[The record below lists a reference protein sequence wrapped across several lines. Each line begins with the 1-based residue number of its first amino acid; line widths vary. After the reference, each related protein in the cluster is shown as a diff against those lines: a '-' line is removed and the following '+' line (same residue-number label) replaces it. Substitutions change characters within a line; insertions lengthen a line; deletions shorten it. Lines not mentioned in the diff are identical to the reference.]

1 MTWVIVAALALGALG
16 LLAEMLWTTP
26 PGGISPRG
34 IGLGLCVTLLGGV
47 GAAALISVD
56 VRPPPE
62 QRGIGVVVEGIE
74 EPTEQR
80 AFDAGLT
87 LSMAAEVDEC
97 GEPVDVRLTLAPTAE
112 FWIDN
117 RRDLARSATV
127 RFAIPDGLPA
137 DADVGEVL
145 DGLRAWTGNGF
156 APFATGVP
164 TDPVDADLEL
174 TATKAAHAVFVE
186 VDVPRW
192 GEVLTPLT
200 LRFRADWTSG
210 RSVLEGCYVTLPA
223 VAGLPTVLSTA
234 QLTGDAYAR
243 DTEDDDGT
251 VGVFVVVS
259 EEAGLEAGYDAK
271 LEVARGVTSLDLGD
285 HVLQGG
291 ATFPAPDSNFGSAPA
306 WTCRS
311 ALPRSLD
318 RGRLEEGAEATDL
331 YFPVEALASGTISFS
346 ARQQEALLAQGT
358 CASFVAIEGASAGT
372 TRDLGLIV
380 TGTVIAFGIELFRT
394 GVRRRRREA
403 APAGPHVSG
412 TSP

>member
-1 MTWVIVAALALGALG
+1 MIVTAVALGALG

-26 PGGISPRG
+26 PGGVSPRG

-47 GAAALISVD
+47 GAAALIRVE

-62 QRGIGVVVEGIE
+62 QRGIGVAVEGIDP
-74 EPTEQR
+74 PTEQR

-87 LSMAAEVDEC
+87 LSMSARVREC

-137 DADVGEVL
+137 DADVGDVL
-145 DGLRAWTGNGF
+145 QGLHAWTGNGF

-164 TDPVDADLEL
+164 TDPVDADLGV
-174 TATKAAHAVFVE
+174 TATKASHAVFVE
-186 VDVPRW
+186 VDVPSW
-192 GEVLTPLT
+192 GELLTPLT
-200 LRFRADWTSG
+200 LHFRADWTSG

-223 VAGLPTVLSTA
+223 VAGLPTVLGTA

-243 DTEDDDGT
+243 EAGDDDGT

-259 EEAGLEAGYDAK
+259 EEAGLQADYDAT

-311 ALPRSLD
+311 ALPRSID
-318 RGRLEEGAEATDL
+318 RGQLEKGAEATDL
-331 YFPVEALASGTISFS
+331 YFPLEALDAGTISFS
-346 ARQQEALLAQGT
+346 AQQQEALLAQGT

-372 TRDLGLIV
+372 MRDLGLIV

-394 GVRRRRREA
+394 GVRRRKREPR
-403 APAGPHVSG
+403 PAGPHVSER
-412 TSP
+412 SP

>member
-1 MTWVIVAALALGALG
+1 VTWVIVTALALGALG
-16 LLAEMLWTTP
+16 LLAQMLWATP

-34 IGLGLCVTLLGGV
+34 IGLGLCITLLGGV
-47 GAAALISVD
+47 GAAALIRVE

-80 AFDAGLT
+80 AFDGGLT
-87 LSMAAEVDEC
+87 LSMAVEVREC

-137 DADVGEVL
+137 DADVAEVL
-145 DGLRAWTGNGF
+145 HGLQSWTGNGF

-174 TATKAAHAVFVE
+174 TATKAPHAVFVE

-192 GEVLTPLT
+192 GELLTPLT
-200 LRFRADWTSG
+200 LHFQADWTSG

-234 QLTGDAYAR
+234 QLTGDAYAPEA
-243 DTEDDDGT
+243 EDDDGT

-259 EEAGLEAGYDAK
+259 EEAGLEADYDAK
-271 LEVARGVTSLDLGD
+271 LEVARGVTSLALGD

-311 ALPRSLD
+311 ALPRSID
-318 RGRLEEGAEATDL
+318 RGQLAEGAEATDL
-331 YFPVEALASGTISFS
+331 YFPIEALDAGTISFS

-372 TRDLGLIV
+372 MRDLGLIGV
-380 TGTVIAFGIELFRT
+380 GTVIAFGVDLFLT
-394 GVRRRRREA
+394 GLRRRRRELGPA
-403 APAGPHVSG
+403 APHVSEK
-412 TSP
+412 SS

>member
-174 TATKAAHAVFVE
+174 TATKAAHAVFAE

-271 LEVARGVTSLDLGD
+271 LEVAAGSPRSTWATTSSREARPSPRPTPTSAAHRRGRAGARSPARSTGGGSRRARRPPTSTSPSRRSPPGRSASPR
-285 HVLQGG
+285 GSRRPSSPRG
-291 ATFPAPDSNFGSAPA
+291 PAPPSWPSRAP
-306 WTCRS
+306 R
-311 ALPRSLD
+311 P
-318 RGRLEEGAEATDL
+318 GRRATW
-331 YFPVEALASGTISFS
+331 A
-346 ARQQEALLAQGT
+346 
-358 CASFVAIEGASAGT
+358 
-372 TRDLGLIV
+372 
-380 TGTVIAFGIELFRT
+380 
-394 GVRRRRREA
+394 
-403 APAGPHVSG
+403 
-412 TSP
+412 